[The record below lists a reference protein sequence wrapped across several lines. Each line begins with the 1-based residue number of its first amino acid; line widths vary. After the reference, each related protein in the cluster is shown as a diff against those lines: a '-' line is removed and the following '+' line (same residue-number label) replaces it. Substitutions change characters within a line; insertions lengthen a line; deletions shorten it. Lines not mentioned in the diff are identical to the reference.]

1 MPEALGFGF
10 DTEIREE
17 LPSRMSAEKLVSLN
31 EFLGWERGQSERF
44 EYARGVTT
52 MMTGG
57 SLDHSTIASNLWTA
71 LREGLRSSGCRAFRG
86 DTKVI
91 ANNSI
96 RYLDLTVTGSPMRGG
111 DDVVPEPIV
120 VIEVISPSTER
131 EDRGRK
137 KFDYFGTP
145 SIRQYA
151 IIEQDERRIDLY
163 TRAGEHWTDEIV
175 AGDAL
180 LRLTSIGV
188 AIPLDAIYEDTDLA
202 LTRRQAGAP
211 QGPSS

>member
-1 MPEALGFGF
+1 M
-10 DTEIREE
+10 
-17 LPSRMSAEKLVSLN
+17 
-31 EFLGWERGQSERF
+31 
-44 EYARGVTT
+44 
-52 MMTGG
+52 
-57 SLDHSTIASNLWTA
+57 
-71 LREGLRSSGCRAFRG
+71 
-86 DTKVI
+86 I